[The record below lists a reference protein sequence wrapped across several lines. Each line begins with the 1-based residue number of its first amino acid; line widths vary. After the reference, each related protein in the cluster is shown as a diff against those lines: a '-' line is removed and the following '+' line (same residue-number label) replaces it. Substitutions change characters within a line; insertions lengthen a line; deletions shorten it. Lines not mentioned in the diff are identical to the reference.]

1 MNYILL
7 FLEGII
13 TFISPCILPMIP
25 IYVSYFAGGD
35 IDNKNYKNRALISSI
50 AFVAGFTFVFTLL
63 GVAAG
68 TVGVIFNKY
77 MRAINIVSGTIMVIF
92 GLNYLGII
100 NIGLLNKSFK
110 IDNPTGNK
118 KSSIMS
124 AVLFGMIF
132 GIGWTPCVGP
142 FLGSAL
148 MIASNSTNVFMGASM
163 LLTYSL
169 GLGIPFILSALL
181 IDSLKTTFDFIKR
194 NYKTINRISG
204 VFLIIIGIMMMTG
217 YLNLL
222 LSILTFS

>member
-68 TVGVIFNKY
+68 TVGVIFNTY
-77 MRAINIVSGTIMVIF
+77 MREINIVSGCIMVIF

-100 NIGLLNKSFK
+100 NVGLLHRSFK
-110 IDNPTGNK
+110 INKPTGHK

-124 AVLFGMIF
+124 TALFGMIF
-132 GIGWTPCVGP
+132 GLGWTPCVGP

-163 LLTYSL
+163 LMIYSI

-181 IDSLKTTFDFIKR
+181 IDSLKTTFEFIKR
-194 NYKTINRISG
+194 NYKIINRISG
-204 VFLIIIGIMMMTG
+204 GLLIIIGVMMMTG

-222 LSILTFS
+222 LSILAF

>member
-1 MNYILL
+1 
-7 FLEGII
+7 
-13 TFISPCILPMIP
+13 MI
-25 IYVSYFAGGD
+25 
-35 IDNKNYKNRALISSI
+35 
-50 AFVAGFTFVFTLL
+50 
-63 GVAAG
+63 
-68 TVGVIFNKY
+68 
-77 MRAINIVSGTIMVIF
+77 IF
-92 GLNYLGII
+92 GLNYLGLI

-110 IDNPTGNK
+110 IGNQAAYK

-163 LLTYSL
+163 LLIYSL

-194 NYKTINRISG
+194 NYKIINRISG
-204 VFLIIIGIMMMTG
+204 IFLIIIGIMMMTG

-222 LSILTFS
+222 LSILTF

>member
-77 MRAINIVSGTIMVIF
+77 MREINIVSGTIMVIF

-110 IDNPTGNK
+110 MDNPTGNK

-124 AVLFGMIF
+124 AILFGMIF

-169 GLGIPFILSALL
+169 GLGIPFVLSALL

-222 LSILTFS
+222 LSILTF